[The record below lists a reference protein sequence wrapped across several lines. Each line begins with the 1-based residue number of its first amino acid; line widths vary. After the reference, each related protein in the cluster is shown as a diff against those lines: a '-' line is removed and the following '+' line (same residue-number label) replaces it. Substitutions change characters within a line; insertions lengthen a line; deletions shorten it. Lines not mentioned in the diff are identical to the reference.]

1 LTNCVPLSRRV
12 STNISISIARM
23 VFKGTESM
31 SSSVTTTY
39 LPLLHS

>member
-1 LTNCVPLSRRV
+1 VPVLSRDAF
-12 STNISISIARM
+12 TNISISIARI

-39 LPLLHS
+39 WPLLHS